1 MADADEPGGYR
12 GRHDGRGEDALDRM
26 AAIVRALAGRRL
38 RCRDHRDRA
47 AGHGLPSGARA

>member
-38 RCRDHRDRA
+38 RHRDHRDRV
-47 AGHGLPSGARA
+47 AGQGLPSGARA